1 MEILGTHERMEEKKI
16 YPKVEIRIRNR
27 SSLIYQGVAG
37 SMLQPY
43 SLFAGFFPWL
53 NPHKDYWHFHLVW
66 LADSPPSSGFSIAMM
81 IAYNHQPSNNMTV

>member
-37 SMLQPY
+37 SML
-43 SLFAGFFPWL
+43 
-53 NPHKDYWHFHLVW
+53 
-66 LADSPPSSGFSIAMM
+66 
-81 IAYNHQPSNNMTV
+81 